1 MYYREWNCEDTTQ
14 NCVIYQCGGRA
25 DKSDCS
31 TPSNDI
37 TAVHNVLYIAEYF
50 V

>member
-1 MYYREWNCEDTTQ
+1 MYNTKLRE
-14 NCVIYQCGGRA
+14 ISMRRA

-31 TPSNDI
+31 TPRNDI
-37 TAVHNVLYIAEYF
+37 AAVHNVLYIAEYF